1 MANENIVNSI
11 AIRNKFRLNYKTPII
26 IFGYFNPFLQY
37 GLKKVMQDI
46 KKVGAEGV
54 LIVDLPPEEAF
65 ETQQAAN
72 HAELELVYLLA
83 PTSTQERIDL
93 VSRLSNSFIY
103 LVSVTGV
110 TGVREKIDKNLRN
123 IIAKIKKK
131 TKISKTKKRKEKVV
145 SKKSIRQSTYKSST
159 FKTNEEKIKIKK
171 IEKQP
176 TEKKIYNIK
185 DYVVYPKHG
194 VGKIVS
200 IEKAK
205 IGSIDITFYKVFIEK
220 EKLTL
225 SIPLNQQSH
234 LRRISSINQINK
246 AINILKSKPKI
257 KRTMWSRRAQEYEQ
271 KINSG
276 KLYQLAE
283 VVKDLN
289 KKTDIIV
296 EQSYSERLLFEK
308 AYERIKSEFEIIL
321 GEKGK
326 IKIDKALKRLEDPTQ
341 IQGSK
346 QKNAPLN

>member
-1 MANENIVNSI
+1 MP
-11 AIRNKFRLNYKTPII
+11 R
-26 IFGYFNPFLQY
+26 
-37 GLKKVMQDI
+37 KK
-46 KKVGAEGV
+46 
-54 LIVDLPPEEAF
+54 
-65 ETQQAAN
+65 
-72 HAELELVYLLA
+72 
-83 PTSTQERIDL
+83 
-93 VSRLSNSFIY
+93 
-103 LVSVTGV
+103 
-110 TGVREKIDKNLRN
+110 
-123 IIAKIKKK
+123 KIKKRK
-131 TKISKTKKRKEKVV
+131 KISKTKKIKEKVGF
-145 SKKSIRQSTYKSST
+145 KKSGKQNIYKSNI

-176 TEKKIYNIK
+176 TEKKIYSLK

-225 SIPLNQQSH
+225 SIPINQQSH
-234 LRRISSINQINK
+234 LRHVSSINQINK
-246 AINILKSKPKI
+246 AINILKGKPKI

-289 KKTDIIV
+289 KKTDIIA
-296 EQSYSERLLFEK
+296 EQSYSERQLFEK
-308 AYERIKSEFEIIL
+308 AYERLISEFEVIL

-326 IKIDKALKRLEDPTQ
+326 IKVDKALKRFENPSQ
-341 IQGSK
+341 ILTSQ
-346 QKNAPLN
+346 